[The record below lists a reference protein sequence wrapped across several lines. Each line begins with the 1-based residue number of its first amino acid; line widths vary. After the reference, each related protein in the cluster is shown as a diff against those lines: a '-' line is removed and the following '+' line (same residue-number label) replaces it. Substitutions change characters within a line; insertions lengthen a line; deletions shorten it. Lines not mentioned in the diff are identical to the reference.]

1 MGRHLRIVGLVMIGL
16 GVLILATYVLKP
28 LNLVWAWFRAMPVP
42 LQVGIAV
49 AGIGLFVLMISLVAE
64 KRRDDRSEGDLSVD

>member
-1 MGRHLRIVGLVMIGL
+1 MIGL
-16 GVLILATYVLKP
+16 GALILATYILKP
-28 LNLVWAWFRAMPVP
+28 LNLAWAWFRAMPVP

>member
-16 GVLILATYVLKP
+16 GALILATYVLKP